1 MASINSFFEC
11 KKNSSDNAS
20 CAPGINVTVE
30 REKREKNR
38 KKEKKDTQEKIKNK
52 FSMKNKYYEK
62 NKKTTTYMLQN

>member
-30 REKREKNR
+30 REKKIEKNR
-38 KKEKKDTQEKIKNK
+38 KKEKKDTR
-52 FSMKNKYYEK
+52 K
-62 NKKTTTYMLQN
+62 NKKEKRKKISFP